1 MSEQGLEQP
10 ALNVSTGDLR
20 AEDIAAVFRE
30 FLGREATPGDIA
42 VSMQS
47 ATLRAFLDGV
57 MSSEEYRQRVARRE
71 MSRSSMRIPYLNCW
85 IDGWEPFARPV
96 GELSPDGVVIIGQRG
111 YLFIYGGTNNNVAS
125 HRGEVPAPEG
135 WLEAWQRL
143 IAERCDFARRTGRRV
158 AFLVVPE
165 KLAVYDDVFPQ
176 DLTPRGQRP
185 VLSLLEQG
193 GLALVYPEQALRGA
207 RPGGETYL
215 RTDSHL
221 TPRGNLLLALATLR
235 ELGVPTTALPE
246 ELRYAPHAHL
256 GAGDL
261 GQHFDPPVLEVMTPL
276 ADGSLATLVS
286 DNWAEITA
294 IGGHI
299 GTRRIF
305 RHNDAP
311 DHRTVVVF
319 GDSYSFGDEAYQGLS
334 WFLAQVFREV
344 HFIWVPFGWDPDY
357 VDTVGAELVV
367 CQTAER
373 FIGRVPERSI
383 DVMALMRET
392 TSIRRPLT
400 EERIFSDRAG
410 ESD

>member
-1 MSEQGLEQP
+1 MSKQGPEQSAVGV
-10 ALNVSTGDLR
+10 ATGDLR
-20 AEDIAAVFRE
+20 EEDITAVFRE
-30 FLGREATPGDIA
+30 FLGREATPGDVA

-57 MSSEEYRQRVARRE
+57 MRSEEYLQRVARRE
-71 MSRSSMRIPYLNCW
+71 MSQASVQIPYLNCW
-85 IDGWEPFARPV
+85 IEGWESFSRPV
-96 GELSPDGVVIIGQRG
+96 GEISPDGVVVVGERG

-125 HRGEVPAPEG
+125 HRGEVPTPAG

-143 IAERCDFARRTGRRV
+143 IADRRDFARETGRRV
-158 AFLVVPE
+158 AFVVVPE

-176 DLTPRGQRP
+176 DLTARGQRP
-185 VLSLLEQG
+185 VLSLLETG
-193 GLALVYPEQALRGA
+193 ALPLVYPEQALRDG
-207 RPGGETYL
+207 RSQGETYL

-221 TPRGNLLLALATLR
+221 TPRGNVLLALATLG
-235 ELGVPTTALPE
+235 ELGVSAELLPA
-246 ELRYAPHAHL
+246 ELGHASHSHL

-261 GQHFDPPVLEVMTPL
+261 GLHFDPPVMEVMTPL
-276 ADGSLATLVS
+276 AGRSRASLIS

-299 GTRRIF
+299 GTRRVF
-305 RHNDAP
+305 RHDRALDN
-311 DHRTVVVF
+311 RTVVVF
-319 GDSYSFGDEAYQGLS
+319 GDSYSFGDDAYQGLS

-344 HFIWVPFGWDPDY
+344 HFVWVPFGWDPDY
-357 VDTVGAELVV
+357 VDAVKAELVV

-383 DVMALMRET
+383 DVMALMQET

-400 EERIFSDRAG
+400 EERIFSDR
-410 ESD
+410 ERP